1 MSNSLNIGGK
11 KGEKMLKGIPVGI
24 ETIVVGLVVAVIGA
38 VVSLFMSGQPLT
50 WPVIVSA
57 VVAAGLNYFTS
68 SSRSGQGGF
77 KPNPSGPSDPNPPTS
92 GASW

>member
-1 MSNSLNIGGK
+1 MI
-11 KGEKMLKGIPVGI
+11 KGIPVGI
-24 ETIVVGLVVAVIGA
+24 ETIGVGLVVAVIGA
-38 VVSLFMSGQPLT
+38 VVSLFMSGQPIT

-68 SSRSGQGGF
+68 SARSGQGGF
-77 KPNPSGPSDPNPPTS
+77 TPGTPSTPSDPKPPTS

>member
-1 MSNSLNIGGK
+1 
-11 KGEKMLKGIPVGI
+11 MLRGLPVGL
-24 ETIVVGLVVAVIGA
+24 ETVIVGVVVAVIGA
-38 VVSLFMSGQPLT
+38 VVSLFMSGQPIT

-57 VVAAGLNYFTS
+57 VVAAALNYFTS

-77 KPNPSGPSDPNPPTS
+77 TPGNPSAPSDPKPPTS